1 MGFRDLP
8 LFNKAMLGKQGWRL
22 MTRPDSLCA
31 WLLKGRYFHG
41 SDFLAATRKK
51 HASQTWRA
59 ILAGR
64 EVLQKGLIRRAGN
77 GQTTNIWRDKW
88 IPNHPGGKLLTQQYD
103 HQVMSTDLRTASGDW
118 NVELIRE
125 VFCHFD
131 TESILRI
138 NSRIVGEDF
147 CSWEKEKHGMY
158 SVRSAYR
165 LLEEGR
171 RQAEDT
177 DVPGSSDDKD
187 WKILWKFEVPPKV
200 RVFWW
205 RVLHGFLPARQ
216 VLYRRHIERIAN
228 CETGHRK
235 KQ

>member
-1 MGFRDLP
+1 
-8 LFNKAMLGKQGWRL
+8 
-22 MTRPDSLCA
+22 
-31 WLLKGRYFHG
+31 
-41 SDFLAATRKK
+41 
-51 HASQTWRA
+51 
-59 ILAGR
+59 
-64 EVLQKGLIRRAGN
+64 
-77 GQTTNIWRDKW
+77 
-88 IPNHPGGKLLTQQYD
+88 LTQQDD
-103 HQVMSTDLRTASGDW
+103 HQVMSTDLRTASGNW

-228 CETGHRK
+228 CEICGAQEETIKYVLMDCSVARKFWDSTKELTGVKLPSLHDSTWARDLL
-235 KQ
+235 